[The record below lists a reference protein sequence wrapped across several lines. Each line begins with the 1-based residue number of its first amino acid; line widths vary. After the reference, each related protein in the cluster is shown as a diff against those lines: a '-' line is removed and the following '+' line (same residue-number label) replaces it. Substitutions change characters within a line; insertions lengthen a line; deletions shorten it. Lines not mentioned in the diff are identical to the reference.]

1 LRHAGAVLILVL
13 LGFCGMTAAAAASP
27 SPEAKMIAKI
37 NKVRAHE
44 RGLRPL
50 RTSPNLERSAGAF
63 AKWLIAHDQFQH
75 RPSVSVTRSYAH
87 AGEALAINFTLKAQV
102 RGTLRSWLGSPS
114 HRALVLTR
122 SMGLVGVGHASG
134 RAAGRARTIWVLQ
147 VARR

>member
-1 LRHAGAVLILVL
+1 VLILVL
-13 LGFCGMTAAAAASP
+13 LGFCGTTAGASASA
-27 SPEAKMIAKI
+27 SPEAKMLAKI
-37 NKVRAHE
+37 NKVRTHE

-50 RTSPNLERSAGAF
+50 RMSPNLERSAGAF
-63 AKWLIAHDQFQH
+63 ANWLIDHDRFQH

-102 RGTLRSWLGSPS
+102 GGTLRSWLASPS

-134 RAAGRARTIWVLQ
+134 RSAGSPRTIWVLQ

>member
-1 LRHAGAVLILVL
+1 VLILVL
-13 LGFCGMTAAAAASP
+13 LGSCGMTAVAAASP

-50 RTSPNLERSAGAF
+50 RTSPSLERSAGAF

-102 RGTLRSWLGSPS
+102 GGTLRSWLGSPS

>member
-1 LRHAGAVLILVL
+1 MRHAVAVLILVL
-13 LGFCGMTAAAAASP
+13 LGFCGIAAVADASP

-50 RTSPNLERSAGAF
+50 HTSPNLERSAGAF
-63 AKWLIAHDQFQH
+63 ASWLIHHDQFQH

-87 AGEALAINFTLKAQV
+87 AGEALAINYTLKAQV
-102 RGTLRSWLGSPS
+102 GGTLRSWLASPS

-122 SMGLVGVGHASG
+122 SMGLVGVGHAS
-134 RAAGRARTIWVLQ
+134 ASSAGGARTIWVLQ